1 MRSRG
6 EASGWRFSAGK
17 YNPNPLTEWAVFHE
31 PMHGVTRTLVR
42 VTLAY
47 FRGKNRGVLRHPP
60 ISALCFVPVGV
71 IKEGAG

>member
-6 EASGWRFSAGK
+6 KALGWRFSAGK
-17 YNPNPLTEWAVFHE
+17 YNPNPLTEWSVFS
-31 PMHGVTRTLVR
+31 RTY
-42 VTLAY
+42 AKGYSNISSGNPY
-47 FRGKNRGVLRHPP
+47 FLSGKNRGVLRHPP